1 MCRKILPK
9 QGNLWQKVMNNYK
22 RLANSKVVVLK
33 AVSKIGF
40 EMFFTDREM
49 MWFHSRLIYIIN
61 IRLLRWEAK
70 AT

>member
-1 MCRKILPK
+1 
-9 QGNLWQKVMNNYK
+9 MNNCK

-61 IRLLRWEAK
+61 IRLLRWEEK